1 MLSFAYSTNVE
12 KYISKSQLKS
22 GLQYKM
28 FITANRQKK
37 GSGNYNAWFDKVVL
51 WFWVF
56 WQNFLMLSDKCC
68 IVSHFSFNITWLPT
82 MLSYLSAIFFR
93 VFHFWWNMTTYR
105 LLTISL
111 VFIFCLNLLF
121 DKTNIRKVIK

>member
-1 MLSFAYSTNVE
+1 MLSFVYSTNVE

-56 WQNFLMLSDKCC
+56 
-68 IVSHFSFNITWLPT
+68 
-82 MLSYLSAIFFR
+82 
-93 VFHFWWNMTTYR
+93 
-105 LLTISL
+105 
-111 VFIFCLNLLF
+111 
-121 DKTNIRKVIK
+121 

>member
-1 MLSFAYSTNVE
+1 MLQNDDVFYSAPLSFLSMLSFAYSTNVE

-56 WQNFLMLSDKCC
+56 
-68 IVSHFSFNITWLPT
+68 
-82 MLSYLSAIFFR
+82 
-93 VFHFWWNMTTYR
+93 
-105 LLTISL
+105 
-111 VFIFCLNLLF
+111 
-121 DKTNIRKVIK
+121 